1 MLEWLCLRVP
11 AVLSHWWRA
20 FGGKLGLPVNKL
32 GAWVNCTSWLRRPER
47 VRGAKGHTVRWW
59 PGWTPSLP
67 LYWEGPLGIL
77 GNAFA
82 LRCLTKIS
90 SSDFPSGFP
99 SWAEQ
104 GTEQFLLVVEA
115 FPESSWQRGCC

>member
-1 MLEWLCLRVP
+1 M
-11 AVLSHWWRA
+11 
-20 FGGKLGLPVNKL
+20 NKL
-32 GAWVNCTSWLRRPER
+32 GASVNYTPCLRRLER
-47 VRGAKGHTVRWW
+47 VRSAKDTTVSWWSGWNPLPSFYLEGH
-59 PGWTPSLP
+59 
-67 LYWEGPLGIL
+67 LGIL

-82 LRCLTKIS
+82 LRCLAKIS

-115 FPESSWQRGCC
+115 FPESS